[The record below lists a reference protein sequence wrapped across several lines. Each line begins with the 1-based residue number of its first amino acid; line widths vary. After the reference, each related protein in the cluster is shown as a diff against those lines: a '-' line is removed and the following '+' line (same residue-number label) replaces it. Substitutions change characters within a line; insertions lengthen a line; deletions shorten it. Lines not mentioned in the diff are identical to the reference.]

1 MGTYLDSTCPVYR
14 LRNPVYGIFLEKG
27 IKIDIIRY
35 ILLFIV
41 SFILGS
47 IPFGIIIAKA
57 KGVDLKRV
65 GSGNI
70 GATNVLR
77 SLGKWPAL
85 LTLFGDVLKGT
96 AAVAIGRYFG
106 AGPLYEGLIGFSAI
120 LGHNF
125 SIFLGFKGG
134 KGVATS
140 LGVLS
145 IYSPQTALFTFI
157 IWLMVVMLTKYSS
170 MGALVSFG
178 LLPINILLFN
188 DKGKMVTAI
197 LITILIFI
205 RHMDNIQR
213 LIKGTERKIGQR
225 E

>member
-1 MGTYLDSTCPVYR
+1 MDM
-14 LRNPVYGIFLEKG
+14 
-27 IKIDIIRY
+27 IKY
-35 ILLFIV
+35 ILLFIA

-57 KGVDLKRV
+57 KGVDLKKI
-65 GSGNI
+65 GSRNI

-77 SLGKWPAL
+77 SLGKWPAA
-85 LTLFGDVLKGT
+85 LTLLGDVLKGT

-106 AGPLYEGLIGFSAI
+106 VEPVYEGFVGLSAI

-125 SIFLGFKGG
+125 SIFLGFRGG

-140 LGVLS
+140 LGVLG

-157 IWLMVVMLTKYSS
+157 IWLMVVMFTKYSS
-170 MGALVSFG
+170 LGALVSFG
-178 LLPINILLFN
+178 LLPINVLLF
-188 DKGKMVTAI
+188 DSKEKLFTAI
-197 LITILIFI
+197 LITILIFM
-205 RHMDNIQR
+205 RHKDNIQR
-213 LIKGTERKIGQR
+213 FIKGTERRMGQR

>member
-1 MGTYLDSTCPVYR
+1 M
-14 LRNPVYGIFLEKG
+14 
-27 IKIDIIRY
+27 IKY
-35 ILLFIV
+35 ILLFITA
-41 SFILGS
+41 FLLGS

-57 KGVDLKRV
+57 KGVNLKKV

-77 SLGKWPAL
+77 SLGKWPAA
-85 LTLFGDVLKGT
+85 LTLLGDVLKGT
-96 AAVAIGRYFG
+96 AAIAIGRYLG
-106 AGPLYEGLIGFSAI
+106 AGPVYEGLVGFSAI

-125 SIFLGFKGG
+125 SIFLGFRGG

-145 IYSPQTALFTFI
+145 IYSPQIALFTFI
-157 IWLMVVMLTKYSS
+157 IWLAVVIFTKYSS

-178 LLPINILLFN
+178 LLPINILFFDGREKLF
-188 DKGKMVTAI
+188 TAI

-205 RHMDNIQR
+205 RHRDNIQR

>member
-1 MGTYLDSTCPVYR
+1 MDM
-14 LRNPVYGIFLEKG
+14 
-27 IKIDIIRY
+27 IKY
-35 ILLFIV
+35 ILLFIA

-57 KGVDLKRV
+57 KGVDLKKV
-65 GSGNI
+65 GSRNI

-77 SLGKWPAL
+77 SLGKWSAA
-85 LTLFGDVLKGT
+85 LTLLGDVLKGT

-106 AGPLYEGLIGFSAI
+106 VEPVYEGFVGLSAI

-125 SIFLGFKGG
+125 SIFLGFRGG

-140 LGVLS
+140 LGVLG

-157 IWLMVVMLTKYSS
+157 IWLLVVMFTKYSS
-170 MGALVSFG
+170 LGALVSFG
-178 LLPINILLFN
+178 LLPINVLLF
-188 DKGKMVTAI
+188 DSKEKLFTAI
-197 LITILIFI
+197 LITILIFM
-205 RHMDNIQR
+205 RHKDNIQR
-213 LIKGTERKIGQR
+213 FIKGTERRMGQR

>member
-1 MGTYLDSTCPVYR
+1 M
-14 LRNPVYGIFLEKG
+14 
-27 IKIDIIRY
+27 IKY
-35 ILLFIV
+35 ILLFITA
-41 SFILGS
+41 FLLGS

-57 KGVDLKRV
+57 KGVNLKKV

-77 SLGKWPAL
+77 SLGKWPAA
-85 LTLFGDVLKGT
+85 LTLLGDVLKGT
-96 AAVAIGRYFG
+96 AAIAIGRYLG
-106 AGPLYEGLIGFSAI
+106 AGPVYEGLVGFSAI

-125 SIFLGFKGG
+125 SIFLGFRGG

-145 IYSPQTALFTFI
+145 IYSPQIALFTFI
-157 IWLMVVMLTKYSS
+157 IWLVVVIFTKYSS

-178 LLPINILLFN
+178 LLPINILFFDGREKLF
-188 DKGKMVTAI
+188 TAI

-205 RHMDNIQR
+205 RHRDNIQR

>member
-1 MGTYLDSTCPVYR
+1 MDL
-14 LRNPVYGIFLEKG
+14 
-27 IKIDIIRY
+27 IKY
-35 ILLFIV
+35 ILLLLV
-41 SFILGS
+41 SFIIGS
-47 IPFGIIIAKA
+47 IPFGIIIAKS
-57 KGVDLKRV
+57 KGINLKKV

-77 SLGKWPAL
+77 SLGKWPAA
-85 LTLFGDVLKGT
+85 LTLLGDILKGT

-106 AGPLYEGLIGFSAI
+106 VGPVYEGLVGFSAI

-125 SIFLGFKGG
+125 SIFLGFRGG

-145 IYSPQTALFTFI
+145 IYSPQTALFTLI
-157 IWLMVVMLTKYSS
+157 IWLVTVMITKYSS

-178 LLPINILLFN
+178 FLPINILLFDN
-188 DKGKMVTAI
+188 KGKLFVVV
-197 LITILIFI
+197 LITILIYI

-213 LIKGTERKIGQR
+213 LIKGTERRIGQR

>member
-1 MGTYLDSTCPVYR
+1 M
-14 LRNPVYGIFLEKG
+14 
-27 IKIDIIRY
+27 IDTKY
-35 ILLFIV
+35 ILLLVV

-57 KGVDLKRV
+57 KGINLKKI

-70 GATNVLR
+70 GTTNVLR
-77 SLGKWPAL
+77 SLGKWPAV
-85 LTLFGDVLKGT
+85 LTLLGDVLKGT
-96 AAVAIGRYFG
+96 AAVAIGRHFG
-106 AGPLYEGLIGFSAI
+106 VEQPIYEGLIGFSAI
-120 LGHNF
+120 MGHNF
-125 SIFLGFKGG
+125 SIFLGFRGG

-157 IWLMVVMLTKYSS
+157 IWVMVVMFTRYSS

-178 LLPINILLFN
+178 LLPISILFDDKRKLF
-188 DKGKMVTAI
+188 VAI

-205 RHMDNIQR
+205 RHRDNIQR
-213 LIKGTERKIGQR
+213 LIKGTERRIGQR
-225 E
+225 

>member
-1 MGTYLDSTCPVYR
+1 MDM
-14 LRNPVYGIFLEKG
+14 
-27 IKIDIIRY
+27 IKY

-57 KGVDLKRV
+57 KGVDLKKV
-65 GSGNI
+65 GSRNI

-77 SLGKWPAL
+77 SLGKWPAA
-85 LTLFGDVLKGT
+85 LTLLGDVLKGT

-106 AGPLYEGLIGFSAI
+106 VDPVYEGFVGLSAI

-125 SIFLGFKGG
+125 SIFLGFRGG

-140 LGVLS
+140 LGVLG

-157 IWLMVVMLTKYSS
+157 IWLLVVMFTKYSS
-170 MGALVSFG
+170 LGALVSFG
-178 LLPINILLFN
+178 LLPINVLLF
-188 DKGKMVTAI
+188 DSKEKLFTAI
-197 LITILIFI
+197 LITILIFM
-205 RHMDNIQR
+205 RHKDNIQR
-213 LIKGTERKIGQR
+213 FIKGTERRMGQR